1 MAKSKRGRFFR
12 RKSKLVL
19 LDERVPPLVLPPPPM
34 NISFEEDDVIY
45 GEDIDEEIV
54 EPLRIFIGSGATD
67 SQTKQLDHIWDVDDD
82 LSFEDSEEEAPLQIS
97 IGGIAAVKEDA
108 PPLSLGVATL
118 TNTSLPEE
126 VFDDFVTEEMFVR
139 PIPEDD
145 EQNSVEY
152 SISKAEW
159 LYTTTEQENKQ
170 KSIATLNTALL
181 PIEDEV
187 IVLEGELDFSQLDIS
202 QTIDEIEARKK
213 QFENE
218 LSNEDWEHVLTLDD
232 ISPNDYDV
240 PELFGNRKK
249 EKELQPIFMDAETEI
264 LEQTEII
271 HRTAPI
277 HIATKKKQSPPYVE
291 MAIAFAGTFCTLLLL
306 WSLLS

>member
-1 MAKSKRGRFFR
+1 MNDNYDYNYEEFKQIKTARGSENNEFQ
-12 RKSKLVL
+12 
-19 LDERVPPLVLPPPPM
+19 
-34 NISFEEDDVIY
+34 EDD
-45 GEDIDEEIV
+45 
-54 EPLRIFIGSGATD
+54 
-67 SQTKQLDHIWDVDDD
+67 
-82 LSFEDSEEEAPLQIS
+82 SFFEKFRQD
-97 IGGIAAVKEDA
+97 
-108 PPLSLGVATL
+108 
-118 TNTSLPEE
+118 
-126 VFDDFVTEEMFVR
+126 
-139 PIPEDD
+139 
-145 EQNSVEY
+145 
-152 SISKAEW
+152 
-159 LYTTTEQENKQ
+159 NK
-170 KSIATLNTALL
+170 S
-181 PIEDEV
+181 
-187 IVLEGELDFSQLDIS
+187 DIS
-202 QTIDEIEARKK
+202 SELPNTHRKK